1 MSVSNDFSPT
11 HQSDAHH
18 SSRKND
24 INVKEKK
31 AASGSPSKKHRSQP
45 VIRTPEKNKDTLPEL
60 KLHELPKPD
69 QTVFDNFKSPV
80 GSISL
85 RGRLVKSP
93 TDTSDAP
100 NSARSPKSPRS
111 PRNEYEVMS
120 SRRHRIDSP
129 RSNRAGQQQAPALV
143 SSPTLTTTKT
153 VTQTVTQTVTSPMA
167 ASTATDNFRGN
178 INAPTSPPRDAVSS
192 TVVRQRLSSPPATV
206 SLNQQTP
213 EQMNDLA
220 DLWVKHLLGSLSS
233 TSSDHM
239 PLLTDAKIDV
249 LGRGD
254 GIVVKSSLKPALF
267 DLKMP
272 NDKQAMVSLS
282 SLLNSMLANHLSQS
296 VMGKTIKT
304 MQVTVM
310 HANQKLAAISFD
322 DMIKLDDENKGE
334 EVRQQMANASIGHA
348 SACVDVAF
356 GPSRKLSE
364 SHLPQALLD
373 FWKLVDAKFVKEVKK
388 NPTHTAEQILTARKN
403 LGFDLLVTRQMFAF
417 AAKPAQAM
425 TGTEV
430 KPTRVSA
437 DTAIPALV
445 RAFANVM
452 SAELHKVWPAFFA
465 NAIASFDA

>member
-1 MSVSNDFSPT
+1 MSLSNDFSPT
-11 HQSDAHH
+11 HHSGAHH
-18 SSRKND
+18 SSRKNN

-31 AASGSPSKKHRSQP
+31 EVGESSSKKYRSQP
-45 VIRTPEKNKDTLPEL
+45 VIRTPEKKKDTLPEL

-93 TDTSDAP
+93 TDASDSP
-100 NSARSPKSPRS
+100 NSARSPQSPRS

-129 RSNRAGQQQAPALV
+129 RSNRTGQQQAHALV

-153 VTQTVTQTVTSPMA
+153 VTQTLTQTATSSMS
-167 ASTATDNFRGN
+167 ASSATDTFRGN
-178 INAPTSPPRDAVSS
+178 INTPSSPTRDASS
-192 TVVRQRLSSPPATV
+192 SMVARQRLSSPPATI

-213 EQMNDLA
+213 EQMNALA
-220 DLWVKHLLGSLSS
+220 DLWIQHLLGSLSS
-233 TSSDHM
+233 TSSDHVS
-239 PLLTDAKIDV
+239 LLTVAKINS
-249 LGRGD
+249 LGRTD
-254 GIVVKSSLKPALF
+254 GKVVASSLSPALG
-267 DLKMP
+267 DLKISVD
-272 NDKQAMVSLS
+272 NQGKVSLS

-296 VMGKTIKT
+296 VTGKTIKT
-304 MQVTVM
+304 MQATVM
-310 HANQKLAAISFD
+310 HANQKLAAICFD
-322 DMIKLDDENKGE
+322 DMIELDEDGKAE
-334 EVRQQMANASIGHA
+334 EVRQQMTDAVIGHA

-373 FWKLVDAKFVKEVKK
+373 FWKLLDAKLVKEAEK
-388 NPTHTAEQILTARKN
+388 NPTLTAEQILTARKN
-403 LGFDLLVTRQMFAF
+403 LGFDLLVTRQMFPF
-417 AAKPAQAM
+417 ALKPVQAM
-425 TGTEV
+425 PGAEV

-437 DTAIPALV
+437 DTALPVLV
-445 RAFANVM
+445 TTFANTM
-452 SAELHKVWPAFFA
+452 SAEFHKAWPAFFA

>member
-24 INVKEKK
+24 INVKDKK

-233 TSSDHM
+233 TSSDHV
-239 PLLTDAKIDV
+239 PLLTDAKIDI

-272 NDKQAMVSLS
+272 NDKQGMVSLS

-304 MQVTVM
+304 MQATVM
-310 HANQKLAAISFD
+310 HANQKLAAICFM
-322 DMIKLDDENKGE
+322 DMIKLDGEGKGE

-373 FWKLVDAKFVKEVKK
+373 FWKLVDAKFVKEVKR
-388 NPTHTAEQILTARKN
+388 NPAHTAEQILTARKN
-403 LGFDLLVTRQMFAF
+403 LGFDLLVTRQMYSFAY
-417 AAKPAQAM
+417 KPVQEIS
-425 TGTEV
+425 GPEV
-430 KPTRVSA
+430 NPMPVSA
-437 DTAIPALV
+437 GTQYPPLV
-445 RAFANVM
+445 KMFASTM
-452 SAELHKVWPAFFA
+452 SAELHKAWPAFFA